1 MKFHEIEARELVR
14 RIDSLMILDTDYSTG
29 RYSPP
34 EVLTNQLCDLTRNA
48 VENSLAFVSWRE
60 EPSAEECKAILQAT
74 ANYLNANAVGTTR
87 EELIKAGFELT

>member
-1 MKFHEIEARELVR
+1 MQFDEMEARELVR
-14 RIDSLMILDTDYSTG
+14 RIDSLMILETDYSTG

-34 EVLTNQLCDLTRNA
+34 EVLTNQLCDWTRDA
-48 VENSLAFVSWRE
+48 VENSLVFMKGGE
-60 EPSAEECKAILQAT
+60 KPSVEECKAILQAT